1 MAYFTGAGNSGVR
14 ERSGAVVGA
23 RWVPLTPRW
32 GHSGLRRGEVG
43 RGIGREA
50 RLGVGRVWYWAA
62 VQCGGLRVYTVP
74 PAPLYG
80 VKHRGIGPTGPQ
92 ILENTSSG
100 HLMSLLLVQIETAFE
115 ILFSTR
121 AASIVTSPDPSY
133 PRDGS
138 TMRQRWWSFGKATW
152 SALFGVIRAECG
164 AGCAEAGSR
173 VGEVGRWGAEAVLV
187 WRDVIQTKETAAHS
201 AGVWRSNAVKAP
213 NINPVRVTGNALHGE

>member
-50 RLGVGRVWYWAA
+50 RLGWAGCGTGQRCSA
-62 VQCGGLRVYTVP
+62 VGLRVYTVP

-92 ILENTSSG
+92 ILEKYQLGTPNEPFIG
-100 HLMSLLLVQIETAFE
+100 
-115 ILFSTR
+115 
-121 AASIVTSPDPSY
+121 PD
-133 PRDGS
+133 
-138 TMRQRWWSFGKATW
+138 MRQRWWSFGKATW